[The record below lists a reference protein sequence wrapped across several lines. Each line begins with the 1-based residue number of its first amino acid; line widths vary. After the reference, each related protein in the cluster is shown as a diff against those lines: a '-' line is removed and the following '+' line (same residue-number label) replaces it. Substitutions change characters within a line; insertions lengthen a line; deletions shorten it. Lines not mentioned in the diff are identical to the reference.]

1 MEVDD
6 RCHWVALLFGVSS
19 IHHLLLLSLHNLLL
33 DILNILVH
41 ILFSRR
47 LLNLSRNQRLL
58 FLCFG
63 RNRLGSMRLGFEYS
77 HLVVGQPEVRLA
89 VLGRSR
95 DLLDHTLLVQQQIQ
109 EVKV

>member
-1 MEVDD
+1 
-6 RCHWVALLFGVSS
+6 
-19 IHHLLLLSLHNLLL
+19 
-33 DILNILVH
+33 
-41 ILFSRR
+41 
-47 LLNLSRNQRLL
+47 
-58 FLCFG
+58 
-63 RNRLGSMRLGFEYS
+63 MRLGFEYS